1 MALRPTSLA
10 FTLLLGA
17 LGTLPPL
24 SVDMNLPALPL
35 VQLALGTTPGGA
47 ALTVSLFLVGFAS
60 AQLVL
65 GPLSDRFGRR
75 PVLLGGLLI
84 YTCGGAVCAFAPSIS
99 ALLVARLLQGVGAA
113 GGTVMAFAVTRD
125 LFSGADLRKRLSYIT
140 MVFSVAP
147 LIAPSLGAIMLH
159 LSGWRSI
166 FAVLTGAGVLLVAA
180 AGFGLHETHPPSNH
194 PAPIGYGYGVVV
206 RNPRALCFAF
216 VNALHFGGT
225 FSYVAASPLLLMD
238 TYGVSATVYGVLFAC
253 AALGIMLGSWLN
265 GWLAGR
271 GVPAN
276 VPLLS
281 SLLASLISG
290 AALSVAAAGGL
301 PSLFF
306 VMPLPVV
313 HVATRGL
320 VGPNAT
326 HGALEP
332 LPNVAGA
339 AAAFVGCLQML
350 TGAITGGI
358 VAMLYSRLGPLA
370 MFLMMTCFAFLA
382 LVAWFAAGLF
392 SEQEIQLPR
401 AAV

>member
-194 PAPIGYGYGVVV
+194 PAPIGTGTAWWSGTPA
-206 RNPRALCFAF
+206 RC
-216 VNALHFGGT
+216 ALHSSMHCT
-225 FSYVAASPLLLMD
+225 
-238 TYGVSATVYGVLFAC
+238 
-253 AALGIMLGSWLN
+253 
-265 GWLAGR
+265 LAGR
-271 GVPAN
+271 
-276 VPLLS
+276 
-281 SLLASLISG
+281 
-290 AALSVAAAGGL
+290 SVTW
-301 PSLFF
+301 P
-306 VMPLPVV
+306 
-313 HVATRGL
+313 R
-320 VGPNAT
+320 
-326 HGALEP
+326 
-332 LPNVAGA
+332 
-339 AAAFVGCLQML
+339 
-350 TGAITGGI
+350 
-358 VAMLYSRLGPLA
+358 RL
-370 MFLMMTCFAFLA
+370 CC
-382 LVAWFAAGLF
+382 
-392 SEQEIQLPR
+392 
-401 AAV
+401 